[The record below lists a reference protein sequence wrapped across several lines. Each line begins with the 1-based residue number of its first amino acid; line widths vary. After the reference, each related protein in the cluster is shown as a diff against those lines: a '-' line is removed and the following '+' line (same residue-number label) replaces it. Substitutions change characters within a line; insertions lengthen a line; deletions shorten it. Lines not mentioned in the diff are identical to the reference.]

1 MISTMPSGWRS
12 IRCRGVRDRALTV
25 RDIFGVDDPI
35 ALAAALLHDLIE
47 DTAADYDAIKEEFG
61 GKIAD
66 VVAALTKDRRMID
79 AAREAAYDQQLA
91 QAPWQARL
99 VKLADVYD
107 NISDSVDDK
116 MRAKAIQKAVRA
128 LRIAGNEPQVKVA
141 TREVQLLIGS
151 RKS

>member
-1 MISTMPSGWRS
+1 MQIPAPGFT
-12 IRCRGVRDRALTV
+12 L
-25 RDIFGVDDPI
+25 
-35 ALAAALLHDLIE
+35 
-47 DTAADYDAIKEEFG
+47 
-61 GKIAD
+61 
-66 VVAALTKDRRMID
+66 
-79 AAREAAYDQQLA
+79 REWNPACEKAYDRQLA
-91 QAPWQARL
+91 KAPWQARL

-128 LRIAGNEPQVKVA
+128 LRIAGNEPQVKVG